1 MPVWAWILIILAVIL
16 LGIALVL
23 LRKGASESA
32 RSISLQA
39 AQDLNDVLKAWEQ
52 TDDKLRE
59 WTRDQLLYLDRQAQN
74 LEDRA
79 EDLYG
84 WTMSRVKDV
93 RRRVAEV
100 VRPKE

>member
-93 RRRVAEV
+93 RRRVAEAV
-100 VRPKE
+100 KPKE